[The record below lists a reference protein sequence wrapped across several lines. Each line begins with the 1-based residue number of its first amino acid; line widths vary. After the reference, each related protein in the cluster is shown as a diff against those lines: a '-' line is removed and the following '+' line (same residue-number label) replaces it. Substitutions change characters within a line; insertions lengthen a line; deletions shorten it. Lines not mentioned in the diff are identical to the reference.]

1 MGFSRSLMPI
11 LWPRLFFAAATL
23 SRVRHIF
30 ESFSLMAFGMP
41 PITDFCFLVEDVE
54 RSVAFYRDKLGF
66 ALRTKAEGFADFKT
80 EHVAFALWEIDHI
93 AKTVGISNK
102 RPEPGVHRSIGAIEL
117 KKPDEIDVLYAQLL
131 ERGVKFIAPP
141 KDYPWQARCIY
152 FTDPDDY
159 LWEVYAWLEELGG
172 KRFGEVSQ

>member
-1 MGFSRSLMPI
+1 MP
-11 LWPRLFFAAATL
+11 
-23 SRVRHIF
+23 
-30 ESFSLMAFGMP
+30 FGMP

-102 RPEPGVHRSIGAIEL
+102 RAAPGVHKSIGAIEL
-117 KKPDEIDVLYAQLL
+117 KKPEEIDVLYEKLVA
-131 ERGVKFIAPP
+131 RGVSFISPP
-141 KDYPWQARCIY
+141 KDYPWQARCVY
-152 FTDPDDY
+152 FADPDDY
-159 LWEVYAWLEELGG
+159 IWEIYSWLDELGG
-172 KRFGEVSQ
+172 KRFGEVTE

>member
-1 MGFSRSLMPI
+1 MP
-11 LWPRLFFAAATL
+11 
-23 SRVRHIF
+23 
-30 ESFSLMAFGMP
+30 FGMP

-102 RPEPGVHRSIGAIEL
+102 RPGPGVHRSIGAIEL
-117 KKPDEIDVLYAQLL
+117 KKPEEVDALYEQLVA
-131 ERGVKFIAPP
+131 RGVSFIAPP
-141 KDYPWQARCIY
+141 KDYPWLARCIY
-152 FTDPDDY
+152 FTDPDEY
-159 LWEVYAWLEELGG
+159 LWAIYSWLDELGG
-172 KRFGEVSQ
+172 KRFGEVTE